1 MNKKDCASFVEAGN
15 SYLQTAQRGRQ
26 RGSVF
31 TGNMIY
37 HILCLSIEKYLM
49 AIFCLHRA
57 IPEHHTLSHMAREAT
72 AFTKMPEDLIARIE
86 AMDNVLNL
94 CDPAAPLQASLSDS
108 QLQSMLQVGEK
119 LRELVQNY
127 LPRAA

>member
-1 MNKKDCASFVEAGN
+1 MNKNDCISFVDAGN
-15 SYLQTAQRGRQ
+15 SYLQTAKRGHQ

-31 TGNMIY
+31 TGTMIY

-49 AIFCLHRA
+49 GIFCLHHA
-57 IPEHHTLSHMAREAT
+57 IPEHHTLSHMAREAA
-72 AFTKMPEDLIARIE
+72 AFTDMPQDLIVQIE

-94 CDPAAPLQASLSDS
+94 CDPAAPLQASLTDS

-119 LRELVQNY
+119 TRDLVRSY
-127 LPRAA
+127 LPCAA